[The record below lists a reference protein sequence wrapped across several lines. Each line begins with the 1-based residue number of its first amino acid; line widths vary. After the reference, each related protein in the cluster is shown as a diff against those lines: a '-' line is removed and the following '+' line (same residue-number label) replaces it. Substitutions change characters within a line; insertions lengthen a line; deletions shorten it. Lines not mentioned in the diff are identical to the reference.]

1 MKTTYNEMTL
11 QELKKQE
18 KTVKTVRSIFIGLSI
33 LLITSSIFLITKEGF
48 STISIVP
55 IIFLPMYVLIHFL
68 SARNLKNI
76 QAEIIK
82 KQSK

>member
-1 MKTTYNEMTL
+1 MTL

-18 KTVKTVRSIFIGLSI
+18 KTVKTVRSVFIGLSI
-33 LLITSSIFLITKEGF
+33 LLIASSIFLITKEGF
-48 STISIVP
+48 STLSVVP
-55 IIFLPMYVLIHFL
+55 IIFLPMYVLIYFL

-82 KQSK
+82 KQGK

>member
-1 MKTTYNEMTL
+1 MKTTYDEMTL

-48 STISIVP
+48 STLSLIP

-76 QAEIIK
+76 QAEITK
-82 KQSK
+82 KQGK

>member
-1 MKTTYNEMTL
+1 MKTIYNEMTL

-33 LLITSSIFLITKEGF
+33 LLIASSIFLITKEGF
-48 STISIVP
+48 STISVVP

-76 QAEIIK
+76 QAAIIK